1 MAFDYFFV
9 DLFWRCLCR
18 RLRVGYRFLG
28 GCLTRDKWV
37 LRQNGQSE
45 FSKIAKFNRRCLHKV
60 ITPQSSRHIAP
71 NEAASSK
78 EISLHSHSNREAMKG
93 VFIVCIVFMAFY
105 AMTPFSVEAAQ
116 QCVTCSSSGCYA
128 SNPSTKSCQRKC
140 FTMLLRRKSRDQKP
154 FMIKG
159 CTSDQVFSRRRCQ
172 PRPQGFSLKWVGPHP
187 FFKGKA
193 LGTRLRRCDNE
204 CYDEKK
210 KFGGTNYHMCVHC
223 CTGDNCNSDS
233 SGSAGFQMKS
243 GIILTFA
250 STTLAVVKY
259 L

>member
-1 MAFDYFFV
+1 
-9 DLFWRCLCR
+9 
-18 RLRVGYRFLG
+18 
-28 GCLTRDKWV
+28 
-37 LRQNGQSE
+37 
-45 FSKIAKFNRRCLHKV
+45 
-60 ITPQSSRHIAP
+60 
-71 NEAASSK
+71 
-78 EISLHSHSNREAMKG
+78 MKG
-93 VFIVCIVFMAFY
+93 LFFVCIVFMAFY

-140 FTMLLRRKSRDQKP
+140 FTVFLRGKSQDQKP
-154 FMIKG
+154 FVIKG
-159 CTSDQVFSRRRCQ
+159 CTSDQVFSR
-172 PRPQGFSLKWVGPHP
+172 L
-187 FFKGKA
+187 
-193 LGTRLRRCDNE
+193 RCDNE

-210 KFGGTNYHMCVHC
+210 KFGGTNYYTCVHC

-250 STTLAVVKY
+250 STALALVKY